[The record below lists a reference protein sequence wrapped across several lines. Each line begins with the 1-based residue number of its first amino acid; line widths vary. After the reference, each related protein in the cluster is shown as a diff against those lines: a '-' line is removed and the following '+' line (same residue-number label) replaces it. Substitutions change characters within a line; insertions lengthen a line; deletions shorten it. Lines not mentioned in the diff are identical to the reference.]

1 MKTVTRLIIS
11 EDKYISP
18 NICIY
23 EDTKSGKVSLLDT
36 GTEGLHALA
45 CIGIKIKNADL
56 NSEMADF
63 ILSNCY
69 KLHVTTYGITLLK
82 YLKMFK
88 MIWSYL
94 LLKSK
99 GFYQFSINGFKIY
112 SSSEEIRIKNGK
124 TIFYSKPVLKVN
136 DTYVFKNNQA
146 LPFFSLVN
154 EGILSVNINK
164 ENENPFELQNKIAE
178 KITNNKV
185 RIFEN
190 LNVNKKIE
198 NLKVEYENNDNIKY
212 VKVNPNKEAFLEFKV
227 SNLTNDINYM
237 YIKKFNQNTLVE
249 INGINNPYEFGGY
262 NKIFRLNNDDIVK
275 ISLKEKNLIILKNN
289 SIEKIIH

>member
-36 GTEGLHALA
+36 GTEGLHTLA
-45 CIGIKIKNADL
+45 CAGIKIKHTDL

-112 SSSEEIRIKNGK
+112 SSQEEIRVKNGK
-124 TIFYSKPVLKVN
+124 TIFYSGSKDVIDAEFL
-136 DTYVFKNNQA
+136 Y
-146 LPFFSLVN
+146 
-154 EGILSVNINK
+154 NI
-164 ENENPFELQNKIAE
+164 IA
-178 KITNNKV
+178 
-185 RIFEN
+185 R
-190 LNVNKKIE
+190 
-198 NLKVEYENNDNIKY
+198 
-212 VKVNPNKEAFLEFKV
+212 
-227 SNLTNDINYM
+227 
-237 YIKKFNQNTLVE
+237 
-249 INGINNPYEFGGY
+249 
-262 NKIFRLNNDDIVK
+262 
-275 ISLKEKNLIILKNN
+275 
-289 SIEKIIH
+289 

>member
-124 TIFYSKPVLKVN
+124 TIFYSGSKDVIDAEFL
-136 DTYVFKNNQA
+136 Y
-146 LPFFSLVN
+146 
-154 EGILSVNINK
+154 NI
-164 ENENPFELQNKIAE
+164 IA
-178 KITNNKV
+178 
-185 RIFEN
+185 R
-190 LNVNKKIE
+190 
-198 NLKVEYENNDNIKY
+198 
-212 VKVNPNKEAFLEFKV
+212 
-227 SNLTNDINYM
+227 
-237 YIKKFNQNTLVE
+237 
-249 INGINNPYEFGGY
+249 
-262 NKIFRLNNDDIVK
+262 
-275 ISLKEKNLIILKNN
+275 
-289 SIEKIIH
+289 

>member
-23 EDTKSGKVSLLDT
+23 EDTKSRKVSLLDT
-36 GTEGLHALA
+36 GTEGLHTLE
-45 CIGIKIKNADL
+45 CVGIKIKNADL

-69 KLHVTTYGITLLK
+69 KLHVAVYGITLLK

-112 SSSEEIRIKNGK
+112 SSPEEIRIKNGK
-124 TIFYSKPVLKVN
+124 TIFYSGSKDVIDAEFL
-136 DTYVFKNNQA
+136 Y
-146 LPFFSLVN
+146 
-154 EGILSVNINK
+154 NI
-164 ENENPFELQNKIAE
+164 IA
-178 KITNNKV
+178 
-185 RIFEN
+185 R
-190 LNVNKKIE
+190 
-198 NLKVEYENNDNIKY
+198 
-212 VKVNPNKEAFLEFKV
+212 
-227 SNLTNDINYM
+227 
-237 YIKKFNQNTLVE
+237 
-249 INGINNPYEFGGY
+249 
-262 NKIFRLNNDDIVK
+262 
-275 ISLKEKNLIILKNN
+275 
-289 SIEKIIH
+289 

>member
-45 CIGIKIKNADL
+45 CVGIKIKNADL

-88 MIWSYL
+88 MIWAYL

-99 GFYQFSINGFKIY
+99 GFYQFSVNGFKIY
-112 SSSEEIRIKNGK
+112 SSAEEIRIKNGN
-124 TIFYSKPVLKVN
+124 TIFYSGSKDVIDAEFL
-136 DTYVFKNNQA
+136 Y
-146 LPFFSLVN
+146 
-154 EGILSVNINK
+154 NI
-164 ENENPFELQNKIAE
+164 IA
-178 KITNNKV
+178 
-185 RIFEN
+185 R
-190 LNVNKKIE
+190 
-198 NLKVEYENNDNIKY
+198 
-212 VKVNPNKEAFLEFKV
+212 
-227 SNLTNDINYM
+227 
-237 YIKKFNQNTLVE
+237 
-249 INGINNPYEFGGY
+249 
-262 NKIFRLNNDDIVK
+262 
-275 ISLKEKNLIILKNN
+275 
-289 SIEKIIH
+289 